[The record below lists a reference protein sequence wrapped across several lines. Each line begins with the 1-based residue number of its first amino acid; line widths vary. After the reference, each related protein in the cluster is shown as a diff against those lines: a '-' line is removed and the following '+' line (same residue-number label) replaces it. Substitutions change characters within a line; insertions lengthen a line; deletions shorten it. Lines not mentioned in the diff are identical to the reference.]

1 MWQVYKKELLE
12 LVRDRKTLFFVIALP
27 LVIFPVIFALMG
39 GVMASAQLEEEK
51 KIHRYVI
58 VGAQYAP
65 EFAEDLFYHKS
76 FEQVES
82 TLSEASQLDEAQL
95 IAEIKQGAFDM
106 VIIIPAEYVEQQQN
120 NSRSYWRVIFN
131 DASLSDRLYGRI
143 SALVN
148 KHSTA
153 QRKAKLAAFGL
164 SDEQQAG
171 VINPITLVKVD
182 TADTRENLG
191 EKVGGFIPYLLI
203 PLCLVG
209 AVYPAIDL
217 GAGEKERGTLET
229 LLLTPVPRTMLVLG
243 KFAAILTTSLLSAL
257 LTVSSMGFW
266 AFIMGSMLDLTPVKM
281 AFGSI
286 GAFDLGLIF
295 ALLLPLACI
304 FASVVLAIS
313 IYARSFKEAQNY
325 MAPLNILTFLPIAM
339 ALVPGISLNST
350 TAMVPVM
357 NVALAIKEIVKGTV
371 DYQQV
376 ALIFLS
382 QAVLAVVVI
391 GFSIRWFNKE
401 SVLFR

>member
-153 QRKAKLAAFGL
+153 QRKAKLAAIGL